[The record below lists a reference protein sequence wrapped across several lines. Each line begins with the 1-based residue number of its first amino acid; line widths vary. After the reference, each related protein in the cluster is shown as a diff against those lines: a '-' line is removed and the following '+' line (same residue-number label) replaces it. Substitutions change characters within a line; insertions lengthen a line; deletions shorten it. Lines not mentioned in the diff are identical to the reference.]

1 MTTTAVAHPNIALV
15 KYWGKRPGTDNRP
28 ASPSLSITVAGLKT
42 TTTVEP
48 ADQDSVTLNGR
59 PTRDEKLDRF
69 LADLRASHPVPP
81 VAIESM
87 NDFPTGAGLASSA
100 AGFAAL
106 ITALDA
112 AFELELS
119 DDERADWA
127 RRGSGSAA
135 RSLLPGFV
143 AFDPEADPTIETIA
157 TPDDWPLDVIVGV
170 TTTDRKS
177 VSSTE
182 GMERSR
188 TTSPFYREWIDG
200 NRDDFDT
207 ARRAVADHDFDALA
221 QVAESSCLKMHAVM
235 LTSVPA
241 LVYWN
246 AATVAAIH
254 TIRGLAERGESVFF
268 TIDAGPQVKAIC
280 KPSSTPVVRRA
291 LAEVPGVQTVIEG
304 TLGPGA
310 RVDRNAG

>member
-15 KYWGKRPGTDNRP
+15 KYWGKSPDTDNRP

-42 TTTVEP
+42 TTSVEP
-48 ADQDSVTLNGR
+48 AVRDTVKLNGEL
-59 PTRDEKLDRF
+59 TRDQKIERF
-69 LADLRASHPVPP
+69 LEDLRARHPLPP
-81 VAIESM
+81 VAIESR

-106 ITALDA
+106 ITALDT
-112 AFELELS
+112 AFELDLS

-135 RSLLPGFV
+135 RSLLSGFV
-143 AFDPEADPTIETIA
+143 AFDPEADPMIETIA

-170 TTTDRKS
+170 TTTDKKS

-188 TTSPFYREWIDG
+188 MTSPFYREWIDA
-200 NRDDFDT
+200 NRGDFDT
-207 ARRAVADHDFDALA
+207 ARRAVDEQDFDALA
-221 QVAESSCLKMHAVM
+221 RVAEASCLKMHAVM
-235 LTSVPA
+235 LTSAPA

-254 TIRGLAERGESVFF
+254 TIRALAERGESVFF

-280 KPSSTPVVRRA
+280 TRWSAPAVRRA
-291 LAEVPGVQTVIEG
+291 LAEVPGVHSVIDG
-304 TLGPGA
+304 RLGLGA
-310 RVDRNAG
+310 RVDRDA